1 MLIVRIRY
9 AKKAVW
15 EKYFA
20 ELLNIE
26 SCDNLPDLAK
36 LRNLMEEGLA
46 QMPELQT
53 KYRQFSNVLNHR

>member
-1 MLIVRIRY
+1 MTLRY

-15 EKYFA
+15 EHYFT

-36 LRNLMEEGLA
+36 MRNMLEEALS
-46 QMPELQT
+46 QIPELQT
-53 KYRQFSNVLNHR
+53 KYRQFSNVLNRR